1 MTQAESKPGKG
12 ASPNIAASIYRDLT
26 RQILSGV
33 LAPGSRL
40 PGERELAAQYKTN
53 RNTLREAVR
62 RLEQM
67 RLVTVRHGQG
77 VTVSDFRRTGTMELL
92 SPLLESSRDFSEL
105 ANIVRDLLPARLIV
119 LEFAARLAVARADR
133 ADMERIRDITDLLVS
148 AASIGDTNIIA
159 KGFQRWLE
167 AIIDAAHSVAI
178 RWVAN
183 PFLDS
188 YREVLERYPT
198 LWVLDPQFAE
208 HLTKFHKA
216 LVSGDEQGAVLA
228 LRTYYQKIDGV
239 VARSFDRVAHAMTPP
254 EAQKP
259 TPSPANPPKS
269 R

>member
-1 MTQAESKPGKG
+1 MAKPTKTD
-12 ASPNIAASIYRDLT
+12 SPNIAAGIYKDLT

-40 PGERELAAQYKTN
+40 PGERELATQYKTN

-92 SPLLESSRDFSEL
+92 SPLLESSRDFLEL
-105 ANIVRDLLPARLIV
+105 AHIVRDLLPARLIV

-133 ADMERIRDITDLLVS
+133 TDIERIRDITDLLVS

-167 AIIDAAHSVAI
+167 ALIDAAHSVAI

-198 LWVLDPQFAE
+198 LWVLDPQFSD
-208 HLTKFHKA
+208 HLTKFHRA
-216 LVSGDEQGAVLA
+216 LENGDVEAAVLA
-228 LRTYYQKIDGV
+228 LRNYYSKIDGV
-239 VARSFDRVAHAMTPP
+239 VERSFDRVAHALAPDD
-254 EAQKP
+254 
-259 TPSPANPPKS
+259 KS
-269 R
+269 RASRPTKS